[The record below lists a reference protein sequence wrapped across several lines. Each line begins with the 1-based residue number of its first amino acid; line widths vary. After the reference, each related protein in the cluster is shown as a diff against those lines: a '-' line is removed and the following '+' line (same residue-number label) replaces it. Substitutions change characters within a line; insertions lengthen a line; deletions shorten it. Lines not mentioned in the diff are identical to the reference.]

1 MIRLLF
7 FLLLYFLVSCSD
19 TVNNTSTTTNVSTV
33 ESETSGD
40 LYVFAVD
47 AVSGKPIP
55 DAEFSTPAV
64 DDSLR
69 IVYGEKDACFP
80 DLPVGENYAIYAS
93 AENYAPVVCYASIKF
108 SENVS
113 SPSMSFVDNT
123 TLNVGLNK
131 LASSLRGSIYYQNPE
146 NPMQLDILPAAGAK
160 VTLVV
165 KDSGDCIFLQKKYGP
180 VKVDSNGFFA
190 FDSLPEKTDFTL
202 NVHDA
207 KFKGFLFSGIK
218 REGSLDYAQTTTVLP
233 KIVYEKIQ
241 TAFGFD
247 FIQDNRSF
255 AQKKDSLKFSF
266 SEPVNYSLLQ
276 SKDIRVEKILDS
288 TTSVSVAINYNWLD
302 SNRTLHIAPIF
313 GEWEYDCLYSV
324 HLKLHSAYSAE
335 TIDTTLEFS
344 VNEFNDLSEKKVS
357 GLSASKID
365 YNTDSVKL
373 EWEPVAG
380 ANAYE
385 IYTMVPSRSEKNF
398 SLVGEVSSLTKGVL
412 DTTFALPTIGM
423 FENGDS
429 LSVLVVAR
437 NERNRSGFESPIVL
451 KDNTRP
457 IITKASQ
464 ATVLD
469 TANFVINATTFFK
482 TTAEGT
488 TTIEETFNEPM
499 NMKDSLE
506 ILLPKNSP
514 RDLAVDWTWK
524 NNTTLSLSI
533 KVKAGPEYTGEDVLS
548 LPIVIKGLK
557 DPAGNKVEDSK
568 VKEKLWENLVIIL
581 HIDGVAP

>member
-69 IVYGEKDACFP
+69 IVYGDKGACFP

-93 AENYAPVVCYASIKF
+93 AENYAPVVCNASIRF

-218 REGSLDYAQTTTVLP
+218 REGSLDYAQITTVLP

-247 FIQDNRSF
+247 FMD
-255 AQKKDSLKFSF
+255 
-266 SEPVNYSLLQ
+266 
-276 SKDIRVEKILDS
+276 
-288 TTSVSVAINYNWLD
+288 
-302 SNRTLHIAPIF
+302 H
-313 GEWEYDCLYSV
+313 
-324 HLKLHSAYSAE
+324 
-335 TIDTTLEFS
+335 
-344 VNEFNDLSEKKVS
+344 
-357 GLSASKID
+357 
-365 YNTDSVKL
+365 
-373 EWEPVAG
+373 AG
-380 ANAYE
+380 
-385 IYTMVPSRSEKNF
+385 V
-398 SLVGEVSSLTKGVL
+398 
-412 DTTFALPTIGM
+412 
-423 FENGDS
+423 
-429 LSVLVVAR
+429 
-437 NERNRSGFESPIVL
+437 
-451 KDNTRP
+451 
-457 IITKASQ
+457 
-464 ATVLD
+464 
-469 TANFVINATTFFK
+469 
-482 TTAEGT
+482 
-488 TTIEETFNEPM
+488 
-499 NMKDSLE
+499 
-506 ILLPKNSP
+506 
-514 RDLAVDWTWK
+514 
-524 NNTTLSLSI
+524 
-533 KVKAGPEYTGEDVLS
+533 
-548 LPIVIKGLK
+548 
-557 DPAGNKVEDSK
+557 
-568 VKEKLWENLVIIL
+568 
-581 HIDGVAP
+581 